1 MYGNGTIVCWKCL
14 WPVDSLMDFLV
25 LGAESKNQ
33 MGINGKYCL
42 SRMKHGLLK
51 TDITLACLVFI

>member
-25 LGAESKNQ
+25 LGGREQKPD
-33 MGINGKYCL
+33 GDKWEIL
-42 SRMKHGLLK
+42 SFS
-51 TDITLACLVFI
+51 DEAWSAQN